1 LATKAIKLNYLSAE
15 RFFKDYERL
24 STGKIFLP
32 TKSPLP
38 LKTRISLNITVPDI
52 EEVLT
57 VEGGVVKT
65 FDEQAAAQ
73 LKKPAGMLVGL
84 IGGAEIALKNL
95 NRALSANTYYR
106 MLLNLPATSSEDEST
121 TPAAEPAG
129 DHMEESVTDIS
140 TSSGA
145 PEPPKTTESTTDD
158 ALTMDWIR
166 EAIAQEEAARE
177 KESAAQVAA
186 APVTEKKQLSQ
197 KDREKVKPSGEFLM
211 DLTKAMLRSGYYAS
225 DHPGAENAKQGLYEA
240 FKKCLQDSGEIMIT
254 HQETREH
261 SDILITGILDEPV
274 NVKIL
279 VGTGMAELFVP
290 KLREYFK
297 RKSLVSFAVKQ
308 DITREHFDSF
318 VDIMSDPQ
326 ADTGE
331 KNKIPGR

>member
-1 LATKAIKLNYLSAE
+1 MATKAIKLNYLSAE

-24 STGKIFLP
+24 CTGKIFLP
-32 TKSPLP
+32 TQSPLP

-65 FDEQAAAQ
+65 IDDQAAAE

-84 IGGAEIALKNL
+84 IGGAEVALKEL

-106 MLLNLPATSSEDEST
+106 MLLNLPAVSAEDDST
-121 TPAAEPAG
+121 TLASVPG
-129 DHMEESVTDIS
+129 DGHMEKPVTEI
-140 TSSGA
+140 TPSGKA
-145 PEPPKTTESTTDD
+145 PEQPETAGAATDS

-166 EAIAQEEAARE
+166 EAISQEEAARE
-177 KESAAQVAA
+177 KESAAQMAA

-225 DHPGAENAKQGLYEA
+225 DHPGAENAKSGLYEA
-240 FKKCLQDSGEIMIT
+240 FNRCLQDSNEIMIT

-308 DITREHFDSF
+308 DITLEHFDSF
-318 VDIMSDPQ
+318 VDI
-326 ADTGE
+326 TGLCTWFQYL
-331 KNKIPGR
+331 PSGLP